1 MNHFGTPAP
10 PLPSLEQLDRSGA
23 LRESFEAIEGSTRRD
38 FLWKGALGGAA
49 FLAALS
55 APAWAKTPAPSKKND
70 TLILRFGLTFEHLQA
85 QFYTEGLRIG
95 GFTAETKRWARVI
108 GAHER
113 AHVQIIRHVLGPK
126 AIPSP
131 FFNYHGVTEHELA
144 FTKTA
149 VAMEDLTTA
158 LLIGVMPL
166 LDSPALS
173 SALFSLLTV
182 EARHAAWVRH
192 DRGLLPVA
200 SAFDE
205 PKTISEVNRLVAST
219 HFMKST
225 PKTWSKRA
233 PHFTG

>member
-1 MNHFGTPAP
+1 VSSEPCEAVV
-10 PLPSLEQLDRSGA
+10 PSLDQLDADGA
-23 LRESFEAIEGSTRRD
+23 LRESFASIPGLSRAT
-38 FLWKGALGGAA
+38 FLRNGALGAA
-49 FLAALS
+49 GLLAALA
-55 APAWAKTPAPSKKND
+55 APEAWAKPGKNND
-70 TLILRFGLTFEHLQA
+70 VLILRFGLTFEHLQA
-85 QFYTEGLRIG
+85 QFYEEALRIG
-95 GFTAETKRWARVI
+95 GFSHQTQVWARVI

-113 AHVQIIRHVLGPK
+113 AHVRIIRSVLGSK

-131 FFNYHGVTEHELA
+131 FFDYHGVTEHEPA

-166 LDSPALS
+166 IDSPPLVA
-173 SALFSLLTV
+173 ALFSLLTV

-205 PKTISEVNRLVAST
+205 PKSISEVNRLVAST

-233 PHFTG
+233 PRFTG

>member
-1 MNHFGTPAP
+1 MSDAASTDRAM
-10 PLPSLEQLDRSGA
+10 PSLEQLDTDGA
-23 LRESFEAIEGSTRRD
+23 LRETFDAIEGSTRRD
-38 FLWKGALGGAA
+38 FLWKGAIGGAG
-49 FLAALS
+49 FLTAL
-55 APAWAKTPAPSKKND
+55 ATPAWAKTPAPSKKND

-113 AHVQIIRHVLGPK
+113 AHVQIIRHALGAK

-131 FFNYHGVTEHELA
+131 FFNYHGVTEDELA

-158 LLIGVMPL
+158 LLIGVMPVME
-166 LDSPALS
+166 SPALS
-173 SALFSLLTV
+173 AALFSLLTV

-200 SAFDE
+200 SPFDE
-205 PKTISEVNRLVAST
+205 PKSITEVNRLVAST
-219 HFMKST
+219 HFMRST

>member
-1 MNHFGTPAP
+1 VTLEPADLE
-10 PLPSLEQLDRSGA
+10 LPSLEQIDKDGA
-23 LRESFEAIEGSTRRD
+23 LQETFSAIKGISRSE
-38 FLWKGALGGAA
+38 FLWKGALGGAGV
-49 FLAALS
+49 LS
-55 APAWAKTPAPSKKND
+55 ALATPSASAKSTSKSDD

-85 QFYTEGLRIG
+85 RFYQEGLRIG
-95 GFTAETKRWARVI
+95 NFKEETKRWSRVI

-113 AHVQIIRHVLGPK
+113 AHARIIASLLGRK

-131 FFNYHGVTEHELA
+131 FFDYHGVTEHEGA

-158 LLIGVMPL
+158 LLTGVMPL
-166 LDSPALS
+166 INSPGLV

-205 PKTISEVNRLVAST
+205 PKSISEVNRLVAST
-219 HFMKST
+219 HFMKSSPIT
-225 PKTWSKRA
+225 YSKRA
-233 PHFTG
+233 PRFTG

>member
-1 MNHFGTPAP
+1 MSDAVSAGRAM
-10 PLPSLEQLDRSGA
+10 PSLEQLDTDGA
-23 LRESFEAIEGSTRRD
+23 LRETFDAIEGSTRRD
-38 FLWKGALGGAA
+38 FLWKGAIGGAG
-49 FLAALS
+49 FLTAL
-55 APAWAKTPAPSKKND
+55 ATPAWAKTPAPSKKND

-113 AHVQIIRHVLGPK
+113 AHVQIIRHALGAK

-131 FFNYHGVTEHELA
+131 FFNYHGVTEDELA

-158 LLIGVMPL
+158 LLIGVMPVME
-166 LDSPALS
+166 SPALS
-173 SALFSLLTV
+173 AALFSLLTV

-200 SAFDE
+200 SPFDE
-205 PKTISEVNRLVAST
+205 PKSITEVNRLVAST
-219 HFMKST
+219 HFMRST
-225 PKTWSKRA
+225 PETWSKRA

>member
-1 MNHFGTPAP
+1 MTGSVSPRSA
-10 PLPSLEQLDRSGA
+10 LPSLEQLDANGA
-23 LRESFEAIEGSTRRD
+23 LGESFEAIAGSTRRD
-38 FLWKGALGGAA
+38 FLWKGALGGAGI
-49 FLAALS
+49 LAAL
-55 APAWAKTPAPSKKND
+55 ATPAWAKTTAPSKKTD
-70 TLILRFGLTFEHLQA
+70 VLILRFGLTFEHLQA
-85 QFYTEGLRIG
+85 QFYTEGLQIG

-113 AHVQIIRHVLGPK
+113 AHVQIIRHALGAK

-131 FFNYHGVTEHELA
+131 FFNYHGVTEDELA

-158 LLIGVMPL
+158 LLIGVMPIL
-166 LDSPALS
+166 ESPALS

-200 SAFDE
+200 SPFDE
-205 PKTISEVNRLVAST
+205 PKSISEVNRLVAST
-219 HFMKST
+219 HFMRST